1 MTNFHPKIKPSKIV
15 IIASALA
22 MALFLTASVMASV
35 SESYHDFRVTLCPE
49 RHLLA
54 GLDRLKMKIASV
66 PVLSCEISS
75 EANVDRVM
83 VDGKPVEFQ
92 FHNGRLQIP
101 IGGAG
106 KKTAIVLIDYS
117 GIFNQQVPELPVNA
131 DNSGYGVTG
140 IISPKGTFL
149 LPGSG

>member
-1 MTNFHPKIKPSKIV
+1 V
-15 IIASALA
+15 IIACTSA
-22 MALFLTASVMASV
+22 MTLFLTASVMTSV
-35 SESYHDFRVTLCPE
+35 SEIYHDSRVTLYPE
-49 RHLLA
+49 RHLLS
-54 GLDRLKMKIASV
+54 GLDRLTLKIASV
-66 PVLSCEISS
+66 PVLSCEFSS

-92 FHNGRLQIP
+92 FHNGRLQIH

-106 KKTAIVLIDYS
+106 KKTAIVLIDYP
-117 GIFNQQVPELPVNA
+117 GIFNQQVTELPANA